1 MWWDLYVYWGTT
13 VTVKVMVAFTY
24 YFPCPVSC
32 LPLGPSLSEPFG
44 VFSSEA
50 FVRIFCSFLKLHFVV
65 FFFSFFFTTP
75 QGKMCGFLN
84 LQPEIKSVPLAVEA
98 WSANHWEPGKPL
110 VVFLWL
116 SFRSCLY
123 IFICKYFLPDCYLS
137 LRSLNHVSKRVD
149 IFCFFLVQCVSFF
162 FHVSCFWYLRNFCL
176 TQGCNDFSPMF
187 LLRVL
192 LF

>member
-1 MWWDLYVYWGTT
+1 MRFICILRNHCHSQGNGCIHVLLSMPC
-13 VTVKVMVAFTY
+13 VMPPSRPLLIRTIW
-24 YFPCPVSC
+24 C
-32 LPLGPSLSEPFG
+32 LLQWSICQNLLFIFKTPF
-44 VFSSEA
+44 
-50 FVRIFCSFLKLHFVV
+50 RCLL
-65 FFFSFFFTTP
+65 FFFFFTTP